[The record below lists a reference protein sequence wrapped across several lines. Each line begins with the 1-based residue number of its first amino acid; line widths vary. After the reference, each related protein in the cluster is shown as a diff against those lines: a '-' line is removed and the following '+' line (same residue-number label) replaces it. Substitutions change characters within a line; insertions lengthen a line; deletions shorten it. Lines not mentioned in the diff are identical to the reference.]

1 MRELTK
7 GEEWSSSRVR
17 YLRDTSK
24 ADLRLHSQC
33 CLHSSL
39 AVRKTAVLTRQAAQ
53 VRHHRNHAG
62 RLFYA
67 VAALHSNGY
76 SVCTLEPWKDC
87 DTCKRNKCTDS
98 IHRSI
103 LAGLLPLSFA
113 LSQKQLRFITAL
125 GTGVLVGTSLIVII
139 PEGIETVYSASGS
152 SHGHNKRDI
161 AFGMSRRDVDYTS
174 SVAEVAWTSMSE
186 RDDAIHALVPRAQGD
201 FMTGPDDG
209 FRTEEEIAADLS
221 KPGHPST
228 DPGHEEVSSLPPSEQ
243 KVKPSS
249 QGHHEED
256 QTGHNPHAYVGI
268 SLIAGFILMYLI
280 DTLPRRAS
288 SSSQPQRFQ
297 INLTQFSL
305 NRPSTSSPNAGS
317 PPHESEYDPTSQASS
332 SSSRPS
338 STTVGLV
345 IHACA
350 DGIALGASSTS
361 SGASSSGRNLSFII
375 FIALMIHKAPAA
387 FGLTTTLLKQG
398 LSKRAARAHL
408 IVFSLAAPAG
418 ALVTWAAASLLG
430 YGGLPES
437 MSAEFATGVLLL
449 FSGGTFL
456 YVAMHTM
463 QDVGGHAEHASNGYA
478 EVPMNSYGESGGAQ
492 NKATNEHGVAET
504 FFTVAGMMLPLL
516 TQFGHAH

>member
-1 MRELTK
+1 MWDGFFMLLLLC
-7 GEEWSSSRVR
+7 VVM
-17 YLRDTSK
+17 
-24 ADLRLHSQC
+24 A
-33 CLHSSL
+33 
-39 AVRKTAVLTRQAAQ
+39 TAYVPGTVVEVYHIAAHTDDSY
-53 VRHHRNHAG
+53 R
-62 RLFYA
+62 
-67 VAALHSNGY
+67 
-76 SVCTLEPWKDC
+76 SV
-87 DTCKRNKCTDS
+87 
-98 IHRSI
+98 
-103 LAGLLPLSFA
+103 LAGLLPLSFV

-152 SHGHNKRDI
+152 SHGHDRRDLSL
-161 AFGMSRRDVDYTS
+161 AASRRQVNHMS
-174 SVAEVAWTSMSE
+174 PVAEVAWASIA
-186 RDDAIHALVPRAQGD
+186 RRGDAIGDHGHALIPRAQGD

-209 FRTEEEIAADLS
+209 FRTEEEIAAELS
-221 KPGHPST
+221 KQGHPST
-228 DPGHEEVSSLPPSEQ
+228 DPGHEEGSSLLSEQ
-243 KVKPSS
+243 KVKPSA
-249 QGHHEED
+249 QEHRKEDHE
-256 QTGHNPHAYVGI
+256 GRNPHAYVGI

-305 NRPSTSSPNAGS
+305 NRPSISSPNPESS
-317 PPHESEYDPTSQASS
+317 PQESEYHDTSQTSS
-332 SSSRPS
+332 GSTSRPS

-463 QDVGGHAEHASNGYA
+463 QDGGHAEHVGDGYA
-478 EVPMNSYGESGGAQ
+478 EVPMNGYGDSGA
-492 NKATNEHGVAET
+492 ATSKGSSEHGVAET
-504 FFTVAGMMLPLL
+504 FVTVAGMLLPLL

>member
-1 MRELTK
+1 
-7 GEEWSSSRVR
+7 V
-17 YLRDTSK
+17 
-24 ADLRLHSQC
+24 
-33 CLHSSL
+33 SL
-39 AVRKTAVLTRQAAQ
+39 
-53 VRHHRNHAG
+53 
-62 RLFYA
+62 
-67 VAALHSNGY
+67 
-76 SVCTLEPWKDC
+76 E
-87 DTCKRNKCTDS
+87 
-98 IHRSI
+98 I
-103 LAGLLPLSFA
+103 
-113 LSQKQLRFITAL
+113 
-125 GTGVLVGTSLIVII
+125 
-139 PEGIETVYSASGS
+139 
-152 SHGHNKRDI
+152 
-161 AFGMSRRDVDYTS
+161 SRRHVYNTGP
-174 SVAEVAWTSMSE
+174 VADVAWTSILKRENSMDSFE
-186 RDDAIHALVPRAQGD
+186 NNIIARAQGD
-201 FMTGPDDG
+201 FVTGPDDG
-209 FRTEEEIAADLS
+209 FRTEEEIAADLA

-228 DPGHEEVSSLPPSEQ
+228 DPGHEAQSSLPPSEQ
-243 KVKPSS
+243 KVPSYHDDES
-249 QGHHEED
+249 A
-256 QTGHNPHAYVGI
+256 GHNPHAYVGI

-305 NRPSTSSPNAGS
+305 NRTSTSSPDLESPQQDGDYHATNNNA
-317 PPHESEYDPTSQASS
+317 

-361 SGASSSGRNLSFII
+361 SGSSSSGRNLSFII
-375 FIALMIHKAPAA
+375 FVALMIHKAPAA

-463 QDVGGHAEHASNGYA
+463 QEGAGHSHAGDGYA
-478 EVPMNSYGESGGAQ
+478 EVPMNGYGESGSGGGAQ
-492 NKATNEHGVAET
+492 GKDSSEHGVAET
-504 FFTVAGMMLPLL
+504 FVTVAGMLLPLL

>member
-1 MRELTK
+1 MDGYEN
-7 GEEWSSSRVR
+7 
-17 YLRDTSK
+17 
-24 ADLRLHSQC
+24 RL
-33 CLHSSL
+33 
-39 AVRKTAVLTRQAAQ
+39 
-53 VRHHRNHAG
+53 
-62 RLFYA
+62 
-67 VAALHSNGY
+67 
-76 SVCTLEPWKDC
+76 
-87 DTCKRNKCTDS
+87 
-98 IHRSI
+98 
-103 LAGLLPLSFA
+103 
-113 LSQKQLRFITAL
+113 
-125 GTGVLVGTSLIVII
+125 
-139 PEGIETVYSASGS
+139 
-152 SHGHNKRDI
+152 I
-161 AFGMSRRDVDYTS
+161 A
-174 SVAEVAWTSMSE
+174 
-186 RDDAIHALVPRAQGD
+186 RAQGD
-201 FMTGPDDG
+201 FVTGPDDG
-209 FRTEEEIAADLS
+209 FRTEEEIAADLA

-228 DPGHEEVSSLPPSEQ
+228 DAGHEAQSSVPPSEQ
-243 KVKPSS
+243 KGS
-249 QGHHEED
+249 GHHHE
-256 QTGHNPHAYVGI
+256 TGGRNPHAYVGI

-297 INLTQFSL
+297 INLTQFNL
-305 NRPSTSSPNAGS
+305 NRASTSSPDLES
-317 PPHESEYDPTSQASS
+317 PQQDGDYHATNNNP

-361 SGASSSGRNLSFII
+361 SGPSSSGRNLSLII
-375 FIALMIHKAPAA
+375 FLALMIHKAPAA

-463 QDVGGHAEHASNGYA
+463 QEGAGHSQHAGDGYA
-478 EVPMNSYGESGGAQ
+478 EVPMNGYGESSNGGGAQ
-492 NKATNEHGVAET
+492 GKHANEHGVAET
-504 FFTVAGMMLPLL
+504 FVTVVGMLLPLL

>member
-1 MRELTK
+1 
-7 GEEWSSSRVR
+7 
-17 YLRDTSK
+17 
-24 ADLRLHSQC
+24 
-33 CLHSSL
+33 
-39 AVRKTAVLTRQAAQ
+39 
-53 VRHHRNHAG
+53 
-62 RLFYA
+62 
-67 VAALHSNGY
+67 
-76 SVCTLEPWKDC
+76 
-87 DTCKRNKCTDS
+87 
-98 IHRSI
+98 
-103 LAGLLPLSFA
+103 
-113 LSQKQLRFITAL
+113 
-125 GTGVLVGTSLIVII
+125 
-139 PEGIETVYSASGS
+139 
-152 SHGHNKRDI
+152 
-161 AFGMSRRDVDYTS
+161 
-174 SVAEVAWTSMSE
+174 
-186 RDDAIHALVPRAQGD
+186 
-201 FMTGPDDG
+201 MTGPDDG
-209 FRTEEEIAADLS
+209 FRTEEEIAAELS
-221 KPGHPST
+221 KQGHPST
-228 DPGHEEVSSLPPSEQ
+228 DPGHEEGSSLSSGGQ
-243 KVKPSS
+243 TVKPSS
-249 QGHHEED
+249 QDNHDEEH
-256 QTGHNPHAYVGI
+256 GGYNPHAYVGI

-305 NRPSTSSPNAGS
+305 NRPSTSSPNLESS
-317 PPHESEYDPTSQASS
+317 PQESDYHDPAQASS
-332 SSSRPS
+332 GSTSRPS

-418 ALVTWAAASLLG
+418 ALVTWATASLLG

-437 MSAEFATGVLLL
+437 MSAEFATGILLL

-463 QDVGGHAEHASNGYA
+463 QDGGGHAEHVGNGYA
-478 EVPMNSYGESGGAQ
+478 EVPMNGYGDSGSAQSKESS
-492 NKATNEHGVAET
+492 EHGVAET
-504 FFTVAGMMLPLL
+504 FVTVAGMMLPLL

>member
-1 MRELTK
+1 M
-7 GEEWSSSRVR
+7 
-17 YLRDTSK
+17 
-24 ADLRLHSQC
+24 
-33 CLHSSL
+33 
-39 AVRKTAVLTRQAAQ
+39 
-53 VRHHRNHAG
+53 
-62 RLFYA
+62 
-67 VAALHSNGY
+67 
-76 SVCTLEPWKDC
+76 
-87 DTCKRNKCTDS
+87 
-98 IHRSI
+98 

-152 SHGHNKRDI
+152 SHGHDRRDLSL
-161 AFGMSRRDVDYTS
+161 AASRRQVNHMGP
-174 SVAEVAWTSMSE
+174 VAEVAWSSIARRGDALGSE
-186 RDDAIHALVPRAQGD
+186 GHGLISRAQGD

-209 FRTEEEIAADLS
+209 FRTEEEIAAELS
-221 KPGHPST
+221 KQGHPST
-228 DPGHEEVSSLPPSEQ
+228 DPGHEEGSSLASEQ
-243 KVKPSS
+243 KVKPTSE
-249 QGHHEED
+249 GHHDE
-256 QTGHNPHAYVGI
+256 GRNPHAYVGI

-305 NRPSTSSPNAGS
+305 NRPSTSSPNLESS
-317 PPHESEYDPTSQASS
+317 PQESEYNDATPASS
-332 SSSRPS
+332 GSTSRPS

-350 DGIALGASSTS
+350 DGIALGASSS

-418 ALVTWAAASLLG
+418 ALVTWATASLLG

-463 QDVGGHAEHASNGYA
+463 QDGGHAEHAGDGYA
-478 EVPMNSYGESGGAQ
+478 EVPMNGYGDSSAAPS
-492 NKATNEHGVAET
+492 KASSEHGVAET
-504 FFTVAGMMLPLL
+504 FVTVAGMLLPLL

>member
-1 MRELTK
+1 M
-7 GEEWSSSRVR
+7 
-17 YLRDTSK
+17 
-24 ADLRLHSQC
+24 
-33 CLHSSL
+33 
-39 AVRKTAVLTRQAAQ
+39 
-53 VRHHRNHAG
+53 HHRS
-62 RLFYA
+62 F
-67 VAALHSNGY
+67 
-76 SVCTLEPWKDC
+76 
-87 DTCKRNKCTDS
+87 
-98 IHRSI
+98 

-152 SHGHNKRDI
+152 SHGHNKREL
-161 AFGMSRRDVDYTS
+161 ALGASRRQVNHVS
-174 SVAEVAWTSMSE
+174 PVAEVAWSSIAR
-186 RDDAIHALVPRAQGD
+186 RDHALAEQGHALIPRLQGD
-201 FMTGPDDG
+201 FVTGPDDG
-209 FRTEEEIAADLS
+209 YKTEEEIAAELS
-221 KPGHPST
+221 MQGHPST
-228 DPGHEEVSSLPPSEQ
+228 DPGHEEGQSPAHSEQ
-243 KVKPSS
+243 KVKPTP
-249 QGHHEED
+249 QGHHDDE
-256 QTGHNPHAYVGI
+256 QAGHNPHAYVGI

-288 SSSQPQRFQ
+288 SSSRPQRFQ

-305 NRPSTSSPNAGS
+305 NSLSTSSPNIDSS
-317 PPHESEYDPTSQASS
+317 PQESEYHDTPQAPAST
-332 SSSRPS
+332 SRPS

-350 DGIALGASSTS
+350 DGIALGASSNS
-361 SGASSSGRNLSFII
+361 NGASSSGRNLSFII
-375 FIALMIHKAPAA
+375 FVALMIHKAPAA

-463 QDVGGHAEHASNGYA
+463 QDGGGHAEHMGNGYA
-478 EVPMNSYGESGGAQ
+478 EVPINGYGDSGSAQSKESS
-492 NKATNEHGVAET
+492 EHGVAET
-504 FFTVAGMMLPLL
+504 FVTVAGMLLPLL
-516 TQFGHAH
+516 TQFGHVH

>member
-1 MRELTK
+1 
-7 GEEWSSSRVR
+7 
-17 YLRDTSK
+17 
-24 ADLRLHSQC
+24 
-33 CLHSSL
+33 
-39 AVRKTAVLTRQAAQ
+39 
-53 VRHHRNHAG
+53 
-62 RLFYA
+62 
-67 VAALHSNGY
+67 
-76 SVCTLEPWKDC
+76 
-87 DTCKRNKCTDS
+87 
-98 IHRSI
+98 
-103 LAGLLPLSFA
+103 LSFA

-152 SHGHNKRDI
+152 SHDHNKRDLSL
-161 AFGMSRRDVDYTS
+161 AASKRQVNHMSP
-174 SVAEVAWTSMSE
+174 VAEVAWASIAR
-186 RDDAIHALVPRAQGD
+186 RDDAIGDQVHSLIPRRQGD

-209 FRTEEEIAADLS
+209 FRTEEEIAAELS
-221 KPGHPST
+221 KQGHPST
-228 DPGHEEVSSLPPSEQ
+228 DPGHEEGSSLSSGGQ
-243 KVKPSS
+243 TVKPSS
-249 QGHHEED
+249 QDNHDEEH
-256 QTGHNPHAYVGI
+256 GGYNPHAYVGI

-305 NRPSTSSPNAGS
+305 NRPSTSSPNLESS
-317 PPHESEYDPTSQASS
+317 PQESDYHDPAQASS
-332 SSSRPS
+332 GSTSRPS

-418 ALVTWAAASLLG
+418 ALVTWATASLLG

-463 QDVGGHAEHASNGYA
+463 QDGGGHAEHVGNGYA
-478 EVPMNSYGESGGAQ
+478 EVPMNGYGDSGSAQSKESS
-492 NKATNEHGVAET
+492 EHGVAET
-504 FFTVAGMMLPLL
+504 FVTVAGMMLPLL

>member
-1 MRELTK
+1 
-7 GEEWSSSRVR
+7 
-17 YLRDTSK
+17 
-24 ADLRLHSQC
+24 
-33 CLHSSL
+33 
-39 AVRKTAVLTRQAAQ
+39 
-53 VRHHRNHAG
+53 
-62 RLFYA
+62 
-67 VAALHSNGY
+67 
-76 SVCTLEPWKDC
+76 
-87 DTCKRNKCTDS
+87 
-98 IHRSI
+98 
-103 LAGLLPLSFA
+103 
-113 LSQKQLRFITAL
+113 
-125 GTGVLVGTSLIVII
+125 
-139 PEGIETVYSASGS
+139 
-152 SHGHNKRDI
+152 
-161 AFGMSRRDVDYTS
+161 
-174 SVAEVAWTSMSE
+174 
-186 RDDAIHALVPRAQGD
+186 
-201 FMTGPDDG
+201 MTGPDDG
-209 FRTEEEIAADLS
+209 FRTEEEIAAELS
-221 KPGHPST
+221 KQGHPST
-228 DPGHEEVSSLPPSEQ
+228 DPGHEEGSSLSSGGQ
-243 KVKPSS
+243 AVKPSS
-249 QGHHEED
+249 QDHHDEEHA
-256 QTGHNPHAYVGI
+256 GYNPHAYVGI

-305 NRPSTSSPNAGS
+305 NRLSTSSPNLESS
-317 PPHESEYDPTSQASS
+317 PQESEYHDPAQASS
-332 SSSRPS
+332 GSTSRPS

-418 ALVTWAAASLLG
+418 ALVTWATASLLG

-463 QDVGGHAEHASNGYA
+463 QDGGGHAEHVGNGYA
-478 EVPMNSYGESGGAQ
+478 EVPMNGYGDSGSAQSKESS
-492 NKATNEHGVAET
+492 EHGVAET
-504 FFTVAGMMLPLL
+504 FVTVAGMMLPLL

>member
-1 MRELTK
+1 M
-7 GEEWSSSRVR
+7 GPV
-17 YLRDTSK
+17 
-24 ADLRLHSQC
+24 AD
-33 CLHSSL
+33 
-39 AVRKTAVLTRQAAQ
+39 
-53 VRHHRNHAG
+53 
-62 RLFYA
+62 
-67 VAALHSNGY
+67 
-76 SVCTLEPWKDC
+76 
-87 DTCKRNKCTDS
+87 
-98 IHRSI
+98 
-103 LAGLLPLSFA
+103 
-113 LSQKQLRFITAL
+113 
-125 GTGVLVGTSLIVII
+125 
-139 PEGIETVYSASGS
+139 
-152 SHGHNKRDI
+152 
-161 AFGMSRRDVDYTS
+161 
-174 SVAEVAWTSMSE
+174 VAWTSILKRE
-186 RDDAIHALVPRAQGD
+186 DGYENNLIARAQGD
-201 FMTGPDDG
+201 FVTGPDDG
-209 FRTEEEIAADLS
+209 FRTEEEIAADLA

-228 DPGHEEVSSLPPSEQ
+228 DAGHEAQSSLPPSEQ
-243 KVKPSS
+243 RLS
-249 QGHHEED
+249 GHHGDEPA
-256 QTGHNPHAYVGI
+256 GRNPHAYVGI

-305 NRPSTSSPNAGS
+305 NRPSTSSPDLES
-317 PPHESEYDPTSQASS
+317 PAQDGDYHATNNNP

-361 SGASSSGRNLSFII
+361 GSSSGGRNLSLII
-375 FIALMIHKAPAA
+375 FLALMIHKAPAA

-463 QDVGGHAEHASNGYA
+463 QDGTGTSQHEGDGYA
-478 EVPMNSYGESGGAQ
+478 EVPMNGYGESSGGGSAQ
-492 NKATNEHGVAET
+492 GKNAGEHGVAET
-504 FFTVAGMMLPLL
+504 FVTVVGMLLPLL

>member
-1 MRELTK
+1 
-7 GEEWSSSRVR
+7 
-17 YLRDTSK
+17 
-24 ADLRLHSQC
+24 
-33 CLHSSL
+33 L
-39 AVRKTAVLTRQAAQ
+39 AHT
-53 VRHHRNHAG
+53 
-62 RLFYA
+62 YI
-67 VAALHSNGY
+67 S
-76 SVCTLEPWKDC
+76 
-87 DTCKRNKCTDS
+87 
-98 IHRSI
+98 HRSV

-152 SHGHNKRDI
+152 SHGHN
-161 AFGMSRRDVDYTS
+161 RRDFSLGAPRRQVDHMS
-174 SVAEVAWTSMSE
+174 PVAEVAWSSIAR
-186 RDDAIHALVPRAQGD
+186 RDDAVGDQGHALLPRLQGD
-201 FMTGPDDG
+201 FRTGPDDG
-209 FRTEEEIAADLS
+209 FKSDEEIAAELS
-221 KPGHPST
+221 EPGHPST
-228 DPGHEEVSSLPPSEQ
+228 DPGHEEGQSPAHSEQ
-243 KVKPSS
+243 KVKPTS
-249 QGHHEED
+249 QGHHDEEE
-256 QTGHNPHAYVGI
+256 QAGRNPHAYVGI

-305 NRPSTSSPNAGS
+305 NRPSNSSPNLDSS
-317 PPHESEYDPTSQASS
+317 PQESEYHDTPQASAS
-332 SSSRPS
+332 TSRPS

-361 SGASSSGRNLSFII
+361 GSASSSGRNLSFII
-375 FIALMIHKAPAA
+375 FVALMIHKAPAA

-463 QDVGGHAEHASNGYA
+463 QDGGGHVEHLDNGYA
-478 EVPMNSYGESGGAQ
+478 EGPMNGYGDSGSAQSKESS
-492 NKATNEHGVAET
+492 EHGVAET
-504 FFTVAGMMLPLL
+504 FVTVAGMLLPLL

>member
-1 MRELTK
+1 M
-7 GEEWSSSRVR
+7 
-17 YLRDTSK
+17 
-24 ADLRLHSQC
+24 
-33 CLHSSL
+33 
-39 AVRKTAVLTRQAAQ
+39 
-53 VRHHRNHAG
+53 
-62 RLFYA
+62 
-67 VAALHSNGY
+67 
-76 SVCTLEPWKDC
+76 
-87 DTCKRNKCTDS
+87 
-98 IHRSI
+98 
-103 LAGLLPLSFA
+103 
-113 LSQKQLRFITAL
+113 
-125 GTGVLVGTSLIVII
+125 
-139 PEGIETVYSASGS
+139 YSASGS
-152 SHGHNKRDI
+152 SHDHNKRDLSL
-161 AFGMSRRDVDYTS
+161 AASKRQVNHMSP
-174 SVAEVAWTSMSE
+174 VAEVAWASIAR
-186 RDDAIHALVPRAQGD
+186 RDDAIGDQVHSLIPRRQGD

-209 FRTEEEIAADLS
+209 FRTEEEIAAELS
-221 KPGHPST
+221 KQGHPST
-228 DPGHEEVSSLPPSEQ
+228 DPGHEEGSSLSSGGQ
-243 KVKPSS
+243 TVKPSS
-249 QGHHEED
+249 QDNHDEEH
-256 QTGHNPHAYVGI
+256 GGYNPHAYVGI

-305 NRPSTSSPNAGS
+305 NRPSTSSPNLESS
-317 PPHESEYDPTSQASS
+317 PQESDYHDPAQASS
-332 SSSRPS
+332 GSTSRPS

-418 ALVTWAAASLLG
+418 ALVTWATASLLG

-463 QDVGGHAEHASNGYA
+463 QDGGGHAEHVGNGYA
-478 EVPMNSYGESGGAQ
+478 EVPMNGYGDSGSAQSKESS
-492 NKATNEHGVAET
+492 EHGVAET
-504 FFTVAGMMLPLL
+504 FVTVAGMMLPLL

>member
-1 MRELTK
+1 M
-7 GEEWSSSRVR
+7 
-17 YLRDTSK
+17 D
-24 ADLRLHSQC
+24 
-33 CLHSSL
+33 
-39 AVRKTAVLTRQAAQ
+39 
-53 VRHHRNHAG
+53 
-62 RLFYA
+62 
-67 VAALHSNGY
+67 GY
-76 SVCTLEPWKDC
+76 E
-87 DTCKRNKCTDS
+87 NN
-98 IHRSI
+98 
-103 LAGLLPLSFA
+103 
-113 LSQKQLRFITAL
+113 
-125 GTGVLVGTSLIVII
+125 VI
-139 PEGIETVYSASGS
+139 A
-152 SHGHNKRDI
+152 
-161 AFGMSRRDVDYTS
+161 
-174 SVAEVAWTSMSE
+174 
-186 RDDAIHALVPRAQGD
+186 RAQGD
-201 FMTGPDDG
+201 FVTGPDDG
-209 FRTEEEIAADLS
+209 FRTEEEIAADLA

-228 DPGHEEVSSLPPSEQ
+228 DPGHEAQSSLPPSEQ
-243 KVKPSS
+243 KVPGQHDDESA
-249 QGHHEED
+249 GR
-256 QTGHNPHAYVGI
+256 NPHAYVGI

-305 NRPSTSSPNAGS
+305 NRASTSSPDLESPQQNGDYHATNNNA
-317 PPHESEYDPTSQASS
+317 

-361 SGASSSGRNLSFII
+361 SGSSSSGRNLSFII
-375 FIALMIHKAPAA
+375 FVALMIHKAPAA

-463 QDVGGHAEHASNGYA
+463 QEGAGHSQHTGNGYA
-478 EVPMNSYGESGGAQ
+478 EVPMNGYGESGSGGGAQ
-492 NKATNEHGVAET
+492 GKDASEHGVAET
-504 FFTVAGMMLPLL
+504 LVTVVGMLLPLL

>member
-1 MRELTK
+1 M
-7 GEEWSSSRVR
+7 
-17 YLRDTSK
+17 
-24 ADLRLHSQC
+24 
-33 CLHSSL
+33 
-39 AVRKTAVLTRQAAQ
+39 
-53 VRHHRNHAG
+53 
-62 RLFYA
+62 
-67 VAALHSNGY
+67 
-76 SVCTLEPWKDC
+76 
-87 DTCKRNKCTDS
+87 
-98 IHRSI
+98 
-103 LAGLLPLSFA
+103 
-113 LSQKQLRFITAL
+113 
-125 GTGVLVGTSLIVII
+125 
-139 PEGIETVYSASGS
+139 YSASGS
-152 SHGHNKRDI
+152 SHGHRRRDFSLGI
-161 AFGMSRRDVDYTS
+161 SRRHENGMGP
-174 SVAEVAWTSMSE
+174 VADVAWTSLLKREDGYESFPIA
-186 RDDAIHALVPRAQGD
+186 RSQGE
-201 FMTGPDDG
+201 FVTGPDDG
-209 FRTEEEIAADLS
+209 FRTEEEIAADLA

-228 DPGHEEVSSLPPSEQ
+228 DAGHEAQSSLPLSEQ
-243 KVKPSS
+243 KAHS
-249 QGHHEED
+249 HHDDEP
-256 QTGHNPHAYVGI
+256 TGRNPHAYVGI

-280 DTLPRRAS
+280 DTLPRRTS

-305 NRPSTSSPNAGS
+305 NRASTSSPDLES
-317 PPHESEYDPTSQASS
+317 PQQDGDYHATNDSS
-332 SSSRPS
+332 SSARPS

-361 SGASSSGRNLSFII
+361 SRSSSSGRNLSLII
-375 FIALMIHKAPAA
+375 FLALMIHKAPAA

-463 QDVGGHAEHASNGYA
+463 QEGSQHASEGYA
-478 EVPMNSYGESGGAQ
+478 EVPMNGYGESASGGGASG
-492 NKATNEHGVAET
+492 KDMNEHGVAET
-504 FFTVAGMMLPLL
+504 LVTVVGMLLPLL

>member
-1 MRELTK
+1 VYNT
-7 GEEWSSSRVR
+7 GPV
-17 YLRDTSK
+17 
-24 ADLRLHSQC
+24 AD
-33 CLHSSL
+33 
-39 AVRKTAVLTRQAAQ
+39 
-53 VRHHRNHAG
+53 
-62 RLFYA
+62 
-67 VAALHSNGY
+67 
-76 SVCTLEPWKDC
+76 
-87 DTCKRNKCTDS
+87 
-98 IHRSI
+98 
-103 LAGLLPLSFA
+103 
-113 LSQKQLRFITAL
+113 
-125 GTGVLVGTSLIVII
+125 
-139 PEGIETVYSASGS
+139 
-152 SHGHNKRDI
+152 
-161 AFGMSRRDVDYTS
+161 
-174 SVAEVAWTSMSE
+174 VAWTSILKRENSMDSFE
-186 RDDAIHALVPRAQGD
+186 NNIIARAQGD
-201 FMTGPDDG
+201 FVTGPDDG
-209 FRTEEEIAADLS
+209 FRTEEEIAADLAKS
-221 KPGHPST
+221 GHPST
-228 DPGHEEVSSLPPSEQ
+228 DPGHEAQSSLPPSEQ
-243 KVKPSS
+243 KVPSYHDDES
-249 QGHHEED
+249 A
-256 QTGHNPHAYVGI
+256 GHNPHAYVGI

-305 NRPSTSSPNAGS
+305 NRTSTSSPDLESPQQDGDYHATNNNA
-317 PPHESEYDPTSQASS
+317 

-361 SGASSSGRNLSFII
+361 SGSSSSGRNLSFII
-375 FIALMIHKAPAA
+375 FVALMIHKAPAA

-463 QDVGGHAEHASNGYA
+463 QEGAGHSHAGDGYA
-478 EVPMNSYGESGGAQ
+478 EVPMNGYGESGSGGGAQ
-492 NKATNEHGVAET
+492 GKDSSEHGVAET
-504 FFTVAGMMLPLL
+504 FVTVAGMLLPLL

>member
-1 MRELTK
+1 
-7 GEEWSSSRVR
+7 
-17 YLRDTSK
+17 
-24 ADLRLHSQC
+24 
-33 CLHSSL
+33 
-39 AVRKTAVLTRQAAQ
+39 
-53 VRHHRNHAG
+53 
-62 RLFYA
+62 
-67 VAALHSNGY
+67 
-76 SVCTLEPWKDC
+76 
-87 DTCKRNKCTDS
+87 
-98 IHRSI
+98 
-103 LAGLLPLSFA
+103 
-113 LSQKQLRFITAL
+113 
-125 GTGVLVGTSLIVII
+125 
-139 PEGIETVYSASGS
+139 
-152 SHGHNKRDI
+152 
-161 AFGMSRRDVDYTS
+161 
-174 SVAEVAWTSMSE
+174 
-186 RDDAIHALVPRAQGD
+186 
-201 FMTGPDDG
+201 MTGPDDG

-221 KPGHPST
+221 QQGHPST

-243 KVKPSS
+243 KNPPPS
-249 QGHHEED
+249 QGQHSQQSQHSHQEET
-256 QTGHNPHAYVGI
+256 TGRNPHAYVGI

-280 DTLPRRAS
+280 DTLPRRAN

-305 NRPSTSSPNAGS
+305 NRASTSSPNPES
-317 PPHESEYDPTSQASS
+317 PPQESDYHSTGQPST

-361 SGASSSGRNLSFII
+361 NGASSSGRNLSFII
-375 FIALMIHKAPAA
+375 FVALMIHKAPAA

-418 ALVTWAAASLLG
+418 ALVTWATASLLG

-463 QDVGGHAEHASNGYA
+463 QDGVGHAEHEGNGYA
-478 EVPMNSYGESGGAQ
+478 EVPMNGYGDSGAAQ
-492 NKATNEHGVAET
+492 SKVASEHGVAET
-504 FFTVAGMMLPLL
+504 FVTVAGMLLPLL

>member
-1 MRELTK
+1 MGRLLHAAAALRSD
-7 GEEWSSSRVR
+7 GYRVR
-17 YLRDTSK
+17 TLKGVYDIQ
-24 ADLRLHSQC
+24 AHAN
-33 CLHSSL
+33 SS
-39 AVRKTAVLTRQAAQ
+39 
-53 VRHHRNHAG
+53 
-62 RLFYA
+62 
-67 VAALHSNGY
+67 
-76 SVCTLEPWKDC
+76 
-87 DTCKRNKCTDS
+87 
-98 IHRSI
+98 HRSV

-113 LSQKQLRFITAL
+113 LSPKQLRFITAL

-152 SHGHNKRDI
+152 SHGHNKRELSLG
-161 AFGMSRRDVDYTS
+161 ASRRHVDHMS
-174 SVAEVAWTSMSE
+174 PVAEVAWASIAK
-186 RDDAIHALVPRAQGD
+186 RDDAQGHSLLPRIQGD

-209 FRTEEEIAADLS
+209 FRTEEEIAAELS
-221 KPGHPST
+221 KQGHPST

-243 KVKPSS
+243 KVRPSS
-249 QGHHEED
+249 QEHHDEE
-256 QTGHNPHAYVGI
+256 QTGRNPHAYVGI

-305 NRPSTSSPNAGS
+305 NRPSTSSPNLESS
-317 PPHESEYDPTSQASS
+317 PQEYEYHDSPQASGS
-332 SSSRPS
+332 TSRPS

-361 SGASSSGRNLSFII
+361 TGASSSGRNLSFII
-375 FIALMIHKAPAA
+375 FVALMIHKAPAA

-463 QDVGGHAEHASNGYA
+463 QDGSAHAEHAGNGYA
-478 EVPMNSYGESGGAQ
+478 EVPMNGYGDNGGAQ
-492 NKATNEHGVAET
+492 SKDTNEHGVAET
-504 FFTVAGMMLPLL
+504 FVTVAGMLLPLL

>member
-1 MRELTK
+1 M
-7 GEEWSSSRVR
+7 
-17 YLRDTSK
+17 YLEGRRCTTSQ
-24 ADLRLHSQC
+24 RI
-33 CLHSSL
+33 L
-39 AVRKTAVLTRQAAQ
+39 ANILYR
-53 VRHHRNHAG
+53 
-62 RLFYA
+62 
-67 VAALHSNGY
+67 
-76 SVCTLEPWKDC
+76 SV
-87 DTCKRNKCTDS
+87 
-98 IHRSI
+98 

-152 SHGHNKRDI
+152 SHGHNKRDVSFE
-161 AFGMSRRDVDYTS
+161 ASRRRVHHMGP
-174 SVAEVAWTSMSE
+174 VAEVAWSSITQ
-186 RDDAIHALVPRAQGD
+186 RDNAISDRGNDLIPRLQGD

-209 FRTEEEIAADLS
+209 YRTEEEIAAELS

-228 DPGHEEVSSLPPSEQ
+228 DPGHEEGSSPHSEQ

-249 QGHHEED
+249 QDHHDEE
-256 QTGHNPHAYVGI
+256 QAGHNPHAYVGI

-305 NRPSTSSPNAGS
+305 NRLSTSSPNLDSS
-317 PPHESEYDPTSQASS
+317 PQESEYHDTPQASALT
-332 SSSRPS
+332 SRPS

-361 SGASSSGRNLSFII
+361 TSASSSGRNLSFII

-463 QDVGGHAEHASNGYA
+463 QDGGGHAEHAGNGYA
-478 EVPMNSYGESGGAQ
+478 EVPMNGYGDSGGAQ
-492 NKATNEHGVAET
+492 SKELSEHGVAET
-504 FFTVAGMMLPLL
+504 FVTVAGMLLPLL

>member
-1 MRELTK
+1 
-7 GEEWSSSRVR
+7 
-17 YLRDTSK
+17 
-24 ADLRLHSQC
+24 
-33 CLHSSL
+33 
-39 AVRKTAVLTRQAAQ
+39 
-53 VRHHRNHAG
+53 
-62 RLFYA
+62 
-67 VAALHSNGY
+67 
-76 SVCTLEPWKDC
+76 
-87 DTCKRNKCTDS
+87 
-98 IHRSI
+98 
-103 LAGLLPLSFA
+103 
-113 LSQKQLRFITAL
+113 
-125 GTGVLVGTSLIVII
+125 
-139 PEGIETVYSASGS
+139 
-152 SHGHNKRDI
+152 
-161 AFGMSRRDVDYTS
+161 
-174 SVAEVAWTSMSE
+174 
-186 RDDAIHALVPRAQGD
+186 
-201 FMTGPDDG
+201 MTGPDDG
-209 FRTEEEIAADLS
+209 YRTEEEIAAELS
-221 KPGHPST
+221 KQGHPST
-228 DPGHEEVSSLPPSEQ
+228 DPGHEEGSSLSSEQ

-249 QGHHEED
+249 QEHHAGEE
-256 QTGHNPHAYVGI
+256 TGHNPHAYVGI

-305 NRPSTSSPNAGS
+305 NRPSTSSPNPESS
-317 PPHESEYDPTSQASS
+317 PQESDYHDTPQASS
-332 SSSRPS
+332 GSASRPS

-361 SGASSSGRNLSFII
+361 NGASSSGRNLSFII
-375 FIALMIHKAPAA
+375 FVALMIHKAPAA

-463 QDVGGHAEHASNGYA
+463 QDGGHAEHAGNGYA
-478 EVPMNSYGESGGAQ
+478 EVPMNGYGDSGAAPI
-492 NKATNEHGVAET
+492 KSSNEHGVAET
-504 FFTVAGMMLPLL
+504 FVTVAGMLLPLL

>member
-1 MRELTK
+1 
-7 GEEWSSSRVR
+7 
-17 YLRDTSK
+17 
-24 ADLRLHSQC
+24 
-33 CLHSSL
+33 
-39 AVRKTAVLTRQAAQ
+39 
-53 VRHHRNHAG
+53 
-62 RLFYA
+62 
-67 VAALHSNGY
+67 
-76 SVCTLEPWKDC
+76 
-87 DTCKRNKCTDS
+87 
-98 IHRSI
+98 
-103 LAGLLPLSFA
+103 
-113 LSQKQLRFITAL
+113 
-125 GTGVLVGTSLIVII
+125 
-139 PEGIETVYSASGS
+139 VYSASGS
-152 SHGHNKRDI
+152 SHGHSKRDLSLEL
-161 AFGMSRRDVDYTS
+161 SRRHEYGMGP
-174 SVAEVAWTSMSE
+174 VADVAWTSLLKREGSTDGYE
-186 RDDAIHALVPRAQGD
+186 SIPIARSQGD
-201 FMTGPDDG
+201 FVTGPDDG
-209 FRTEEEIAADLS
+209 FRTEEDIAADLA

-228 DPGHEEVSSLPPSEQ
+228 DAGHEEQSSLPPSEQ
-243 KVKPSS
+243 KVS
-249 QGHHEED
+249 GHHDDESA
-256 QTGHNPHAYVGI
+256 GRNPHAYVGI

-305 NRPSTSSPNAGS
+305 NRASTSSPDQESS
-317 PPHESEYDPTSQASS
+317 PQDGDYHATGNGSS
-332 SSSRPS
+332 SSTRPS

-361 SGASSSGRNLSFII
+361 GGSSSSGRNLSFII
-375 FIALMIHKAPAA
+375 FLALMIHKAPAA

-418 ALVTWAAASLLG
+418 ALVTWSAASLLG

-463 QDVGGHAEHASNGYA
+463 QDGAGHLQHASEGYA
-478 EVPMNSYGESGGAQ
+478 EVPMNGYGESSSGGAQ
-492 NKATNEHGVAET
+492 GKDTSEHGVAET
-504 FFTVAGMMLPLL
+504 FVTVFGMLLPLL

>member
-1 MRELTK
+1 
-7 GEEWSSSRVR
+7 
-17 YLRDTSK
+17 
-24 ADLRLHSQC
+24 
-33 CLHSSL
+33 
-39 AVRKTAVLTRQAAQ
+39 
-53 VRHHRNHAG
+53 
-62 RLFYA
+62 
-67 VAALHSNGY
+67 
-76 SVCTLEPWKDC
+76 
-87 DTCKRNKCTDS
+87 
-98 IHRSI
+98 
-103 LAGLLPLSFA
+103 
-113 LSQKQLRFITAL
+113 
-125 GTGVLVGTSLIVII
+125 
-139 PEGIETVYSASGS
+139 
-152 SHGHNKRDI
+152 
-161 AFGMSRRDVDYTS
+161 
-174 SVAEVAWTSMSE
+174 
-186 RDDAIHALVPRAQGD
+186 
-201 FMTGPDDG
+201 MTGPDDG

-221 KPGHPST
+221 KQGHPST
-228 DPGHEEVSSLPPSEQ
+228 DPGHEEQSSLPPSEQ

-249 QGHHEED
+249 QDHHDEEREGRD
-256 QTGHNPHAYVGI
+256 PHAYVGI

-305 NRPSTSSPNAGS
+305 NRASTSSPNLES
-317 PPHESEYDPTSQASS
+317 PPHESDYPTNQAPS

-361 SGASSSGRNLSFII
+361 NGASSSGRNLSFII

-463 QDVGGHAEHASNGYA
+463 QDGSAHVEHAGDGYA
-478 EVPMNSYGESGGAQ
+478 EVPMNGYGESNGAQ
-492 NKATNEHGVAET
+492 NKDAGGHGVAET
-504 FFTVAGMMLPLL
+504 FVTVAGMLLPLL